1 MTNQFPTLETIIQL
15 YPRLYSEKRLDEWL
29 ELFDENATV
38 ARVESGGKAVCSSI
52 LEAMPE
58 QREYAADHEIFE
70 EVWESVE
77 VHRYGQLA
85 IIKADYI
92 LTVDS
97 EERRGVDV
105 LTLVFG
111 AKGWKI
117 THLAYEQKSLTRR

>member
-1 MTNQFPTLETIIQL
+1 MTNEFQTIETVVQL

-38 ARVESGGKAVCSSI
+38 VRVESGGKAVCSFI
-52 LEAMPE
+52 QEAMPE
-58 QREYAADHEIFE
+58 QREYAADNEIFE
-70 EVWESVE
+70 EVWEAVE
-77 VHRYGQLA
+77 VQRHGQLA

-111 AKGWKI
+111 ANGWKI

>member
-1 MTNQFPTLETIIQL
+1 MTNELPTLETVIQL
-15 YPRLYSEKRLDEWL
+15 YPRLYSEKRLDEWV

-52 LEAMPE
+52 REAMPE
-58 QREYAADHEIFE
+58 QREYAADNEIFGE
-70 EVWESVE
+70 AWEAVQ

-92 LTVDS
+92 LTVDN

-111 AKGWKI
+111 TSGWKI
-117 THLAYEQKSLTRR
+117 THLAYEQKCLTQR